1 MNLAGVGAGMGNAI
15 PGAEKAWQD
24 IIAGRVRLQQA
35 ARQQQANEA
44 FFKSLIPPAAAAMPQ
59 QGPPGMT
66 LTAQRGGDGSYSVR
80 QAARPPTAPAG
91 GAPGRPG
98 PPSGPA
104 AGPGGAPP
112 QASPPPAAPTAGGF
126 QAPSGPAAGGAQF
139 DPTQRLR
146 AMAMQLKR
154 ANPGLDNQTLAVAL
168 DQQINAMKGLAPEDR
183 IVMQMELAQQKFQM
197 TRDIAGLRDDL
208 ERLQE
213 GGRNT
218 RAGNAE
224 AGRNDRAALAR
235 QEAQAGQR
243 SDARATTLPRAGV
256 ESDPTL
262 SPVVGG

>member
-1 MNLAGVGAGMGNAI
+1 MQPGFAAGFANQQ
-15 PGAEKAWQD
+15 PQAERMYQD
-24 IIAGRVRLQQA
+24 IIAGRQRLQQA
-35 ARQQQANEA
+35 ARQQQAMEGW
-44 FFKSLIPPAAAAMPQ
+44 FKSLVTPDAAAIPQ
-59 QGPPGMT
+59 QGPPGM
-66 LTAQRGGDGSYSVR
+66 QM
-80 QAARPPTAPAG
+80 QPQQQAPAG
-91 GAPGRPG
+91 GAPVVQGMPG
-98 PPSGPA
+98 TPAGPA
-104 AGPGGAPP
+104 ARPGGPPP
-112 QASPPPAAPTAGGF
+112 QAWAGPAPPAGGF
-126 QAPSGPAAGGAQF
+126 RAPSGPAAGGAQF

-218 RAGNAE
+218 RAGNAD